1 MTRSSEIRRR
11 NCATYHGVLSH
22 QDDTLSAESST
33 DLVHLLRADIVNADD
48 EDTLVLFEET
58 LELVEVAGLVFGL
71 APHIFLFEGR
81 MFKGQVIGV
90 RLGSFLGEGR
100 ESCC

>member
-1 MTRSSEIRRR
+1 M
-11 NCATYHGVLSH
+11 
-22 QDDTLSAESST
+22 
-33 DLVHLLRADIVNADD
+33 HLLRADIVNADD